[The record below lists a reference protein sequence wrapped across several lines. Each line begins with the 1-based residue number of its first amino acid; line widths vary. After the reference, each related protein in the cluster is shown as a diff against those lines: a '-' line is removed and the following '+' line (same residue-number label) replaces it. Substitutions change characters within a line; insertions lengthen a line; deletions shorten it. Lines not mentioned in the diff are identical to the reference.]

1 MLDATAPLLSPFTDL
16 SGAAAVLAAALG
28 CGLLVGIERERRKG
42 SGPGRAFAGLRTF
55 AVTSVLGAAT
65 ALTQLPGL
73 VVTGALLVAALAF
86 VAYER
91 DRSEDPGATTELA
104 LLLTYVVGVLCA
116 QNLALAA
123 ALAVGL
129 TGVLAGRDALHRFA
143 RQWLTPGEVRDG
155 IVLAALVLMALPL
168 VPNRPFWGPVLNPHV
183 IVQLLALLLA
193 VQALAHL
200 CRRLL
205 QAQHAVAFSALASGF
220 VSSTATIAT
229 LGLAVREG
237 RSPARLMAGGGL
249 LSCVSTQLQM
259 LLVAGAVQPAWL
271 SVLWGPVLAG
281 SVLALAWGWWLVRS
295 APDAAPSPAAPL
307 DTGTTS
313 ATSATTTTPETS
325 ATVITPTTST
335 PPAESA
341 APHED
346 RMFSLWAVAG
356 VAALL
361 SGIQAAVYGLTL
373 WLGATGL
380 LLGSALAALADLHA
394 ALAAVFASGMPLAN
408 SAAVWAAMLAMMVHT
423 GSKSLTAFITG
434 GSRYLVWLA
443 PGLWL
448 HMLLS
453 VAGLYAMVVGWG
465 G

>member
-1 MLDATAPLLSPFTDL
+1 MLDAAAVPLPSALTDL

-55 AVTSVLGAAT
+55 AVTSVLGAAA

-73 VVTGALLVAALAF
+73 VVTGALLVAALAW
-86 VAYER
+86 VAYSR
-91 DRSEDPGATTELA
+91 DHAEDPGATTELA

-129 TGVLAGRDALHRFA
+129 TGVLAARDAMHRFA

-193 VQALAHL
+193 VQSLAHL

-205 QAQHAVAFSALASGF
+205 QAHHAVAFSALASGF
-220 VSSTATIAT
+220 VSSTATLAT

-295 APDAAPSPAAPL
+295 APDAAPSS
-307 DTGTTS
+307 T
-313 ATSATTTTPETS
+313 ATTP
-325 ATVITPTTST
+325 T

-341 APHED
+341 ALHED
-346 RMFSLWAVAG
+346 RMFSLWAAAG

-380 LLGSALAALADLHA
+380 MLGSSLAALADLHA
-394 ALAAVFASGMPLAN
+394 ALSAVFASGMPVAG
-408 SAAVWAAMLAMMVHT
+408 SAAVWAAMLAMLVHT

-453 VAGLYAMVVGWG
+453 VAGLVAMVGGWG